1 MSEDHIS
8 HRTDRSSTG
17 EVGQGCHKVV
27 HKGKDI
33 GMMLLIEDTG
43 MIVMLIGQTTVI
55 TIN

>member
-8 HRTDRSSTG
+8 CHRMSTG
-17 EVGQGCHKVV
+17 EVGQGCQEVG
-27 HKGKDI
+27 HKGRDI
-33 GMMLLIEDTG
+33 GMTFLIEDTG